1 METISTQ
8 TTQTPF
14 TIVPKDLPELPT
26 YEVKFDVYDMGHIT
40 EYFIPLYSAT
50 STNSVFKHFTAA
62 GGDELNSKLLN
73 TTHTDW
79 LDRGY
84 AVHKVQ
90 CELAADTDFALL
102 NPCIVM
108 TVTPHEEDEFGYAH
122 PVMSKVRLTSFMS
135 V

>member
-1 METISTQ
+1 METITTQ

-14 TIVPKDLPELPT
+14 TIVPKELPT

-40 EYFIPLYSAT
+40 EYFIPLYSAAT
-50 STNSVFKHFTAA
+50 INSVFKHFTAA
-62 GGDELNSKLLN
+62 GGDELLSKLLN
-73 TTHTDW
+73 TTHSDR
-79 LDRGY
+79 LDLGY
-84 AVHKVQ
+84 VIHKVK

-108 TVTPHEEDEFGYAH
+108 TVTPHGEDEFGNAD
-122 PVMSKVRLTSFMS
+122 PVMSKVRLSSFMS

>member
-1 METISTQ
+1 METITTQ

-14 TIVPKDLPELPT
+14 TIVPKDLPT

-40 EYFIPLYSAT
+40 EYFIPLYSA
-50 STNSVFKHFTAA
+50 STTHSVFKHFTAA

-73 TTHTDW
+73 TTHSDW
-79 LDRGY
+79 LLRGY
-84 AVHKVQ
+84 AVNKVQ
-90 CELAADTDFALL
+90 CELAPNTDFALL

-108 TVTPHEEDEFGYAH
+108 TVTPHEEDEFGNAD
-122 PVMSKVRLTSFMS
+122 PVMSKLRLSSFMS